1 MLLAERRSEEFNSA
15 AGAGKT
21 PKNPAPRGAVKKT
34 IVKIVTISLC
44 LIVANLVIQ
53 SLVVQRIREI
63 KKLQLEINLLE
74 RDSDKLRV
82 EMAELESFNHI
93 QSVAQKDLKMRPAGP
108 NDLQLIAAAPGYKK
122 ERTTSNINQDNS
134 SKTIPKDGLWNQLV
148 TWLGGAK
155 KTMADT
161 P

>member
-1 MLLAERRSEEFNSA
+1 MLLAERRSEELNSA
-15 AGAGKT
+15 AGAGENS
-21 PKNPAPRGAVKKT
+21 KNPAQRWAVKKT
-34 IVKIVTISLC
+34 IVKIVFFSLC

-63 KKLQLEINLLE
+63 KKLQLEINALE

-108 NDLQLIAAAPGYKK
+108 NDFQLIAAAPGYKK
-122 ERTTSNINQDNS
+122 EKATSNTDPANS
-134 SKTIPKDGLWNQLV
+134 SKTIAKEGLWNQLV
-148 TWLGGAK
+148 TWLGGAN